1 LSALKRPSQAGIF
14 NYATVADLFSFF
26 NLGNGRASVSDWEEK
41 LWIFIAAS
49 GLMTPIH
56 ENTTYP

>member
-1 LSALKRPSQAGIF
+1 LSALKGPSQAGIF
-14 NYATVADLFSFF
+14 DYAAVTNLFSFF
-26 NLGNGRASVSDWEEK
+26 DLGNGRASVSDRKEK